1 MKNFR
6 SILIVWGIVT
16 IAYTVW
22 SYVSYYRTESFAFHL
37 SGGLFV
43 AGMVAFAFGMFS
55 QMSASGFFDGI
66 MYGFKRNR
74 RAKLKEIDSDY
85 EEDEKDEDEMKQERA
100 TRKQSAWRWVY
111 IGVGSV
117 ILSYAI
123 TFV

>member
-1 MKNFR
+1 LKNFR

-22 SYVSYYRTESFAFHL
+22 SSVSYYKDETLLFHL

-43 AGMVAFAFGMFS
+43 AGMLVFAIGMFS
-55 QMSASGFFDGI
+55 QMSASGLFDGI

-74 RAKLKEIDSDY
+74 RAKLKEIDPDY
-85 EEDEKDEDEMKQERA
+85 EEDEEATPEERA
-100 TRKQSAWRWVY
+100 SQKQSAWRWVY
-111 IGVGSV
+111 VGVGSI
-117 ILSYAI
+117 ILSYVI

>member
-22 SYVSYYRTESFAFHL
+22 SSVSYYKDETLLFHL

-43 AGMVAFAFGMFS
+43 AGMLVFAIGMFS
-55 QMSASGFFDGI
+55 QMSASGLFDGI

-74 RAKLKEIDSDY
+74 RAKLKEIDPDY
-85 EEDEKDEDEMKQERA
+85 EEDEEATPEERA
-100 TRKQSAWRWVY
+100 SQKQSAWRWVY
-111 IGVGSV
+111 VGVGSI
-117 ILSYAI
+117 ILSYVI

>member
-22 SYVSYYRTESFAFHL
+22 STFSYYQDETVWFHL

-43 AGMVAFAFGMFS
+43 AGILVFAVGMFS
-55 QMSASGFFDGI
+55 HMGATGLFDGF

-74 RAKLKEIDSDY
+74 RAKLKEIDPDY
-85 EEDEKDEDEMKQERA
+85 EEDEEATPEERSA
-100 TRKQSAWRWVY
+100 QKRSAWRWVY
-111 IGVGSV
+111 VGVTSV
-117 ILSYAI
+117 VLSYVI
-123 TFV
+123 TLV

>member
-22 SYVSYYRTESFAFHL
+22 SSLSYYQDETIWFHL

-43 AGMVAFAFGMFS
+43 AGILVFAIGMFS
-55 QMSASGFFDGI
+55 QMSASGLFDGI

-74 RAKLKEIDSDY
+74 RAKLKEIDPDY
-85 EEDEKDEDEMKQERA
+85 EEDEEATPEERA
-100 TRKQSAWRWVY
+100 VQKRAAWRWVY
-111 IGVGSV
+111 VGVASV
-117 ILSYAI
+117 TLSYVLAL
-123 TFV
+123 V

>member
-22 SYVSYYRTESFAFHL
+22 SSLSYYQDETLSFHL

-43 AGMVAFAFGMFS
+43 AGMLVFAIGMFS
-55 QMSASGFFDGI
+55 QMSASGLFDGI

-74 RAKLKEIDSDY
+74 RAKLKEIDPDY
-85 EEDEKDEDEMKQERA
+85 EEDEEATPEERA
-100 TRKQSAWRWVY
+100 VQKRAAWRWVY
-111 IGVGSV
+111 VGVASV
-117 ILSYAI
+117 TLSYVLAL
-123 TFV
+123 V

>member
-22 SYVSYYRTESFAFHL
+22 SSLSYYQDETTWFHL

-43 AGMVAFAFGMFS
+43 AGILVFAIGMFS
-55 QMSASGFFDGI
+55 QMSASGLFDGI

-74 RAKLKEIDSDY
+74 RAKLKEIDPDY
-85 EEDEKDEDEMKQERA
+85 EEDEEATPEERA
-100 TRKQSAWRWVY
+100 VQKRAAWRWVY
-111 IGVGSV
+111 VGVPSV
-117 ILSYAI
+117 SLSYVLAL
-123 TFV
+123 V

>member
-22 SYVSYYRTESFAFHL
+22 SNLSYYQDETIRFHL

-43 AGMVAFAFGMFS
+43 AGILVFAVGMFS
-55 QMSASGFFDGI
+55 HMGATGLFDGF

-74 RAKLKEIDSDY
+74 RAKLKEIDPDY
-85 EEDEKDEDEMKQERA
+85 EEDEEASPEDRA
-100 TRKQSAWRWVY
+100 NQKRSAWRWVY
-111 IGVGSV
+111 VGVTSV
-117 ILSYAI
+117 VLSYVI
-123 TFV
+123 TLV

>member
-22 SYVSYYRTESFAFHL
+22 SSLSYYQDETIWFHL

-43 AGMVAFAFGMFS
+43 AGILVFAIGMFS
-55 QMSASGFFDGI
+55 QMSASGLFDGI

-74 RAKLKEIDSDY
+74 RAKLKEIDPDY
-85 EEDEKDEDEMKQERA
+85 EEDEEATPEERA
-100 TRKQSAWRWVY
+100 VQKRAAWRWVY
-111 IGVGSV
+111 VGVASV
-117 ILSYAI
+117 SLSYVLAL
-123 TFV
+123 V